1 MAERVKL
8 FEPCYMEYE
17 VYDKPVYYSEEFL
30 KELASKVNFTK
41 LVYGEHLTESIGDV
55 SNFTF
60 TDGALQGDVNTEK
73 ALDDLSYSPY
83 IDCTL
88 QDEGDYWLAIRPTG
102 FTDIALTDNPRK
114 PVSLPNT
121 GDNNGGSNMSNNDN
135 DNETIKILN
144 GQVKDLNKELA
155 IANNK
160 IEANKEKLKA
170 YDELEKEVLELRE
183 WKETNSKII
192 DEQKPIIEAYNRSL
206 ETRKE
211 ELLNK
216 ISNGNEEIKA
226 KLQNESL
233 ETLENFD
240 SLYAH
245 EQPPK
250 GISSNNA
257 QGVNEGDGSDDEEAE
272 RNARNEAIEG
282 MFGDLFKEE

>member
-8 FEPCYMEYE
+8 FEPCYMEYKE
-17 VYDKPVYYSEEFL
+17 YDKPVYYSEEFL
-30 KELASKVNFTK
+30 KELASKVNSTK
-41 LVYGEHLTESIGDV
+41 LVYGKHLTESIGDV

-60 TDGALQGDVNTEK
+60 TDGALFGDVYTDK
-73 ALDDLSYSPY
+73 ALDDLKYSPY
-83 IDCTL
+83 IDCSL
-88 QDEGDYWLAIRPTG
+88 VEEDNRWLAVKPTG
-102 FTDIALTDNPRK
+102 FTDICLTDKPRK
-114 PVSLPNT
+114 VKLMNT
-121 GDNNGGSNMSNNDN
+121 EDGGSKMANNDN
-135 DNETIKILN
+135 NSDNETIKILN
-144 GQVKDLNKELA
+144 GQVKDLNKQLA
-155 IANNK
+155 IAENK
-160 IEANKEKLKA
+160 AKANEEKLKA
-170 YDELEKEVLELRE
+170 YDELEKEVAELRQ

-192 DEQKPIIEAYNRSL
+192 DEQKPIIEAYNKNL

-250 GISSNNA
+250 GVSANNA
-257 QGVNEGDGSDDEEAE
+257 QGLNEGNGEDDGEAE
-272 RNARNEAIEG
+272 QQARNDAVES
-282 MFGDLFKEE
+282 MFGDLFNKEE